1 MLNRSHNNITMIKK
15 IKYFI
20 CKIFNIK
27 ACQCKVDE
35 HLEMYEEARPDKAE
49 KIRRK
54 YKGNS
59 E

>member
-1 MLNRSHNNITMIKK
+1 MIKK
-15 IKYFI
+15 FKYFI

-27 ACQCKVDE
+27 ACQCEVDE
-35 HLEMYEEARPDKAE
+35 HLEMYEEVRPDKSE

>member
-1 MLNRSHNNITMIKK
+1 MIKK

-27 ACQCKVDE
+27 ACQCEVDE
-35 HLEMYEEARPDKAE
+35 HLEMYEEVRSDKAD

>member
-1 MLNRSHNNITMIKK
+1 MIKK

-27 ACQCKVDE
+27 ACKCKVDE
-35 HLEMYEEARPDKAE
+35 HIEMYEEVRSDKAD

>member
-1 MLNRSHNNITMIKK
+1 MIKK

-27 ACQCKVDE
+27 ACQCEEVDE
-35 HLEMYEEARPDKAE
+35 HIEMYEEVRTDKQE

-54 YKGNS
+54 YKGDS

>member
-1 MLNRSHNNITMIKK
+1 MIKK

-27 ACQCKVDE
+27 ACQCEVDE
-35 HLEMYEEARPDKAE
+35 HIEMYKEVRTDKQE

-54 YKGNS
+54 HGGDSK
-59 E
+59 

>member
-1 MLNRSHNNITMIKK
+1 MIKK

-27 ACQCKVDE
+27 ACQCEVDE
-35 HLEMYEEARPDKAE
+35 HIEMYEEVRTDKTK
-49 KIRRK
+49 KILKK
-54 YKGNS
+54 YKRDS

>member
-1 MLNRSHNNITMIKK
+1 MIKK

-20 CKIFNIK
+20 CKLFNIK

-35 HLEMYEEARPDKAE
+35 HIEMYEELRPDKAD
-49 KIRRK
+49 KIRKK
-54 YKGNS
+54 YKEVS

>member
-1 MLNRSHNNITMIKK
+1 MIKK

-27 ACQCKVDE
+27 ACQCEEVDE
-35 HLEMYEEARPDKAE
+35 HIEMYEVRIDKQE

-54 YKGNS
+54 YKGDS